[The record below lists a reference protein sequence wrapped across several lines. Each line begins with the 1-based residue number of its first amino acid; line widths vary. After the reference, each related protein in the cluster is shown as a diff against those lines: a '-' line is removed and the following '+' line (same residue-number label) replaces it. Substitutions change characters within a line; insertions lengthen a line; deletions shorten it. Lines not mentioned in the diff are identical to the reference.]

1 MKFII
6 DRASD
11 WGDEPKEE
19 IEIWTTEEL
28 MDFIEKSGHWLII
41 WGWEKEDVVKYNGDE
56 LECNKYTV
64 REKTWRVKATIYDD
78 YLE

>member
-11 WGDEPKEE
+11 WNEDAKEE
-19 IEIWTTEEL
+19 IEIWTAEEL
-28 MDFIEKSGHWLII
+28 MDFIEKSGHWLVV
-41 WGWEKEDVVKYNGDE
+41 WGREEEDVVKYEGDV

-64 REKTWRVKATIYDD
+64 RFFWNFLWRVIDFEI
-78 YLE
+78 L